1 MTTAVP
7 DPTPNAAPENP
18 APRPGLPLGALLG
31 GIATLLTIGVA
42 SSQLILNSLQIREKA
57 QALPVT
63 ATVDPPASGAVP
75 PQPEITDLP
84 ATADTSAST
93 AADSEQPSGWYT
105 YPPIG
110 GAKVPAAL
118 EPSVHRLYVALEKGI
133 RNARDFTYLVY
144 VADTTVLRQIR
155 KPEKVG
161 TALSLDPAWPS
172 AHPTPTVTWTP
183 SLWNTLQQQ
192 GTGQVVFVACVCQSE
207 PCAAPVIEWDML
219 RKALSG
225 SGIQVTSAEWDLG
238 VMTLPVTVMSPDGT
252 PCTIGGPLILALVP
266 TAGE

>member
-1 MTTAVP
+1 MTTAAP
-7 DPTPNAAPENP
+7 DPTPSAAPGHP

-42 SSQLILNSLQIREKA
+42 SSQLILNGLQIREKA
-57 QALPVT
+57 QSLPVT
-63 ATVDPPASGAVP
+63 ATSDKSQSVADV
-75 PQPEITDLP
+75 PQPAITEAAD
-84 ATADTSAST
+84 TADTPAAT
-93 AADSEQPSGWYT
+93 DADSTDPSGWYA
-105 YPPIG
+105 YPPVG
-110 GAKVPAAL
+110 EAKLPTGL

-133 RNARDFTYLVY
+133 RNARDFSYLVF
-144 VADTTVLRQIR
+144 VADTAALRQLR

-161 TALSLDPAWPS
+161 TALSLDPAWSS

-183 SLWNTLQQQ
+183 SLWNTLQQL
-192 GTGQVVFVACVCQSE
+192 GTGQVLFVACVCQSE
-207 PCAAPVIEWDML
+207 PCAAPVIEWELL

-225 SGIQVTSAEWDLG
+225 SGIQVTSVDWDMD